1 MTTTADTVTLASP
14 TLTTGDDYAAQV
26 AVYRFA
32 ESPAVALEAN
42 GSLGSA
48 GTAVGWNTLTVSFTG
63 GTANSV
69 SIVPTTAESGPVYVD
84 DVMVTRSSYVGG
96 VWFSGD
102 SEATE
107 VGIYTWNGEPNASTS
122 NAYYLAESISIVNF
136 SDNGDGIPY
145 TNAAVSYGTELLFN
159 QANVSSP
166 AGTAIANNLISQEKY
181 GITQTSVDTLLST
194 FNAVDALA
202 SYYVTRYGEP
212 EYRFQELT
220 VTLDGLT
227 GAQKENVLNL
237 ELGQIVTIRF
247 TPNNIGSPIE
257 RYGQIIGINHSIGV
271 DRHDITYSIGS
282 LQFAY
287 LVLNDV
293 GFGILDGNVLGI

>member
-1 MTTTADTVTLASP
+1 MTTTSDTVTLASP

-26 AVYRFA
+26 AVYRFP
-32 ESPAVALEAN
+32 ESPTIALQAN
-42 GSLGSA
+42 GVLGSA
-48 GTAVGWNTLTVSFTG
+48 GTATGWNTLSVTFTG
-63 GTANSV
+63 GTANTV
-69 SIVPTTAESGPVYVD
+69 SIVPTSSASGPVYVD
-84 DVMVTRSSYVGG
+84 DVMVTQTSYVGG

-107 VGIYTWNGEPNASTS
+107 VGIYSWNGEPNASTS
-122 NAYYLAESISIVNF
+122 NAYYLAESINIVNF

-159 QANVSSP
+159 QANASSP
-166 AGTAIANNLISQEKY
+166 AGSAIANNLVSQEKY

-194 FNAVDALA
+194 FNAVESLA

-220 VTLDGLT
+220 VNLNGLT

-247 TPNNIGSPIE
+247 TPNNVGSPIE